1 MFDTMSD
8 KDSISLHAHSMTAS
22 HIERTYSEVASS
34 LSSHFPPRHGGP
46 LDPSYSLM
54 RIWLLCAELHLRQEN
69 IAEAEL
75 CVNEARTLMPMSY
88 NLLYVKGLIYEF
100 KCEFEEARQCF
111 ENSLAINPSH
121 VSSLFQ
127 LGKVYYQLGY
137 NRLAEHTLK
146 IAVRIDPVSEDLWS
160 LLGLVTEALAHEY
173 IDQISLPVEPSL
185 DRSGSQSDDADSYSD
200 QEYDECRESNNPKPE
215 SSKVE
220 FEFTPT
226 EETVAGFN
234 KEAAKLYEMSAEC
247 HCIAL
252 SVQSSAPIVP
262 FSTIPLA
269 FE

>member
-1 MFDTMSD
+1 MFFF
-8 KDSISLHAHSMTAS
+8 A
-22 HIERTYSEVASS
+22 
-34 LSSHFPPRHGGP
+34 F
-46 LDPSYSLM
+46 
-54 RIWLLCAELHLRQEN
+54 
-69 IAEAEL
+69 
-75 CVNEARTLMPMSY
+75 RTLMPMSY

-137 NRLAEHTLK
+137 NRLAEQTLK

-160 LLGLVTEALAHEY
+160 LLGLVTEALAQDY
-173 IDQISLPVEPSL
+173 ISQGDIPIETPSNKSL
-185 DRSGSQSDDADSYSD
+185 DLSDSDTHNSD
-200 QEYDECRESNNPKPE
+200 QEMDEYNEVPNLQFQPDFL
-215 SSKVE
+215 KVE
-220 FEFTPT
+220 SEFTPT

-234 KEAAKLYEMSAEC
+234 AEAAKLFEMAAEC
-247 HCIAL
+247 QSIAL
-252 SVQSSAPIVP
+252 SVQMSSPIVP